1 MQPLTAASHNR
12 HLRGS
17 MANSMPADGEVTQ
30 MLADLS
36 AGKPEALDGLMPIVY
51 DKLRAIAHNQLRR
64 ERSGHTLT
72 TTALVNEAYLKL
84 VNINRVQWQD
94 RAHFF
99 AVCARAM
106 RRILV
111 NYAEMKKANKRGGG
125 QPHVEFHDV
134 MALAKTRSDELL
146 ALDEALDRLEKLNER
161 RCRVVEYR
169 FFGGMS
175 IEETARTL
183 EISPATVKRE
193 WAMARAWLNR
203 ELGVP

>member
-1 MQPLTAASHNR
+1 MSTSSSTPET
-12 HLRGS
+12 
-17 MANSMPADGEVTQ
+17 GEITQ
-30 MLADLS
+30 MLAGLS
-36 AGKPEALDGLMPIVY
+36 AGNRQSLDDLMPVVY
-51 DKLRAIAHNQLRR
+51 DRLRAMAHLQLRR
-64 ERSGHTLT
+64 ERSDHTLS

-84 VNINRVQWQD
+84 VDIDRVQWQD

-111 NYAEMKKANKRGGG
+111 SYAVKRNAEKRGGG
-125 QPHVEFHDV
+125 SPHVEFHDV
-134 MALAKTRSDELL
+134 MALAQTRSDDLL
-146 ALDEALDRLEKLNER
+146 ALDEALDRLEALNER

-175 IEETARTL
+175 IEETAHTL
-183 EISPATVKRE
+183 SASPATVKRE

-203 ELGVP
+203 ELSER